1 MKKNMNKLQLI
12 PTLLLLFFAATSCEK
27 DSQAQVPHV
36 AIKSPLT
43 QRINDSTDLMAQVF
57 SDTIFQV
64 SEGIRETDVHYLSKT
79 GYTMHIFIME
89 IDLNNP
95 KLRLEA
101 ATPFNVDTYAM
112 QTVPDMAKYLEPAEG
127 RVLAGVNADFFNTS
141 TGEPRGIL
149 VRNGK
154 VLKTTWANA
163 RSATFMGVRK
173 NGQVVIGNRAD
184 FAAMKDDLEDALG
197 GGPMLVKDNVI
208 LTQTDLSVEPRTGVG
223 LSSDGKL
230 YFIVV
235 DGRSFYYSNGITITD
250 LGRMLK
256 ACGAGIAI
264 NVDGGGSSTFMIK
277 HPQAEDWQVRN
288 RPSDGTNRPVGN
300 AWMIV
305 SKP

>member
-1 MKKNMNKLQLI
+1 MKNIKLI
-12 PTLLLLFFAATSCEK
+12 PALILLFLAASSCEK
-27 DSQAQVPHV
+27 DSQAQVSPV
-36 AIKSPLT
+36 TIKSPLT
-43 QRINDSTDLMAQVF
+43 QRISDSTDLVAQVF

-64 SEGIRETDVHYLSKT
+64 SEGIQETDVHYLSKT
-79 GYTMHIFIME
+79 GYSMHMFIME

-95 KLRLEA
+95 KLKLEA
-101 ATPFNVDTYAM
+101 ATPYNVDAYAM

-149 VRNGK
+149 IRNGK

-163 RSATFMGVRK
+163 RSATFMGIRK
-173 NGQVVIGNRAD
+173 NGQVFIGNRQD
-184 FAAMKDDLEDALG
+184 FAAMKDDFEDALG

-208 LTQTDLSVEPRTGVG
+208 LTQTDLTIEPRTGVG
-223 LSSDGKL
+223 LSGNGKL
-230 YFIVV
+230 YFMVV

-256 ACGAGIAI
+256 ACGASIAI

-277 HPQAEDWQVRN
+277 HPLAEVWQVRN
-288 RPSDGTNRPVGN
+288 RPSDGTNRAVGN

>member
-1 MKKNMNKLQLI
+1 MKNMNKLKLI
-12 PTLLLLFFAATSCEK
+12 AALLLLFLAATSCEK
-27 DSQAQVPHV
+27 DSQAQVPAV
-36 AIKSPLT
+36 TIKSPLT
-43 QRINDSTDLMAQVF
+43 QRIKDSTDLMAQVF
-57 SDTIFQV
+57 SDTVFQV

-79 GYTMHIFIME
+79 GYAMHIFILE
-89 IDLNNP
+89 VDLNNP
-95 KLRLEA
+95 KLKVEA
-101 ATPFNVDTYAM
+101 GTPYNVDGYAM

-173 NGQVVIGNRAD
+173 NGQVFIGNRDD
-184 FAAMKDDLEDALG
+184 FAAMKDDFEDALG
-197 GGPMLVKDNVI
+197 GGPMLVKDNMI
-208 LTQTDLSVEPRTGVG
+208 LSQTDLSVEPRTGVG

-256 ACGAGIAI
+256 ACGASIAI

-277 HPQAEDWQVRN
+277 HPLAEVWQVRN
-288 RPSDGTNRPVGN
+288 RPSDGTNRAVGN

>member
-1 MKKNMNKLQLI
+1 MKKDMIKLKLI
-12 PTLLLLFFAATSCEK
+12 PALLLLFFAATSCEK

-36 AIKSPLT
+36 VIKSPLT
-43 QRINDSTDLMAQVF
+43 QRIADGTDLIAQVF

-79 GYTMHIFIME
+79 GYAMHMFILE
-89 IDLNNP
+89 VDLTNP
-95 KLRLEA
+95 KMKVEA
-101 ATPFNVDTYAM
+101 ATPYHVDAYAM

-173 NGQVVIGNRAD
+173 NGQLFIGDRED
-184 FAAMKDDLEDALG
+184 FAAMKDDFEDALG

-223 LSSDGKL
+223 MSTDGKL

-235 DGRSFYYSNGITITD
+235 DGRSFYYSNGVTITD

-256 ACGAGIAI
+256 ACGASKAI

-277 HPQAEDWQVRN
+277 HPLAEVWQVRN
-288 RPSDGTNRPVGN
+288 RPSDGTNRAVGN

>member
-1 MKKNMNKLQLI
+1 MHLI
-12 PTLLLLFFAATSCEK
+12 PALLSLFILASSCEK
-27 DSQAQVPHV
+27 DSQAQVPPV
-36 AIKSPLT
+36 NIKSPLT
-43 QRINDSTDLMAQVF
+43 QLIKDSTDLVAQVF

-79 GYTMHIFIME
+79 GYAMHMFILE
-89 IDLNNP
+89 VDLNNP
-95 KLRLEA
+95 KLKVEA
-101 ATPFNVDTYAM
+101 ATPYNVDGYAM
-112 QTVPDMAKYLEPAEG
+112 QTVPDMARYLEPAEG

-149 VRNGK
+149 IRNGK
-154 VLKTTWANA
+154 ILKTTWANA

-173 NGQVVIGNRAD
+173 NGQVFIGDRED
-184 FAAMKDDLEDALG
+184 FAAMKDDFEDALG

-208 LTQTDLSVEPRTGVG
+208 LTQTDLSIEPRTGIG
-223 LSSDGKL
+223 MSNKGKL

-256 ACGAGIAI
+256 ACGANIAI

-277 HPQAEDWQVRN
+277 HPLAEVWQVRN
-288 RPSDGTNRPVGN
+288 RPSDGTNRAVGN
-300 AWMIV
+300 AWMIL